1 MGLLI
6 AAAVTSGLALIVIGG
21 VTLTLAEARER
32 RVLILALVIALPLQ
46 PLVFAAVRLPLL
58 HAFLPDASAGWIR
71 PAFLLP
77 LAPLTEEPAK
87 WLVLLVPA
95 VRRLLS
101 RKSAVPLALAIG
113 LGFGIGEIWFVAHAA
128 MTAPG
133 FIERPF
139 WMYGGFA
146 FERLQVCFL
155 HGAFVA
161 PPLATWAWGR
171 SFLPGG
177 IAGMAGHFLLN
188 FPIYLAG
195 IDLFGLGRPVWVT
208 ILLMW
213 VPLWVILCGVAL
225 RQIRRAGV
233 AAESAIAEN
242 AESAT

>member
-6 AAAVTSGLALIVIGG
+6 AAAVTSGLGLIIIGG
-21 VTLTLAEARER
+21 VTLTLAEARDR
-32 RVLILALVIALPLQ
+32 RVLLLALVMALPLQ
-46 PLVFAAVRLPLL
+46 PLIFAAVRLPLL
-58 HAFLPDASAGWIR
+58 HAFLPDVSAGWLR
-71 PAFLLP
+71 PAFLLA

-101 RKSAVPLALAIG
+101 RKSVVPLALAIG

-133 FIERPF
+133 FVERPF

-161 PPLATWAWGR
+161 LPLATWAWRR
-171 SFLPGG
+171 SFLSGG
-177 IAGMAGHFLLN
+177 IAGMAAHFLLN

-195 IDLFGLGRPVWVT
+195 IDLFGLGRAVWVT
-208 ILLMW
+208 ILLLW
-213 VPLWVILCGVAL
+213 VPLWVILCAIAL

-233 AAESAIAEN
+233 ANDSTEAADAR
-242 AESAT
+242 AT